1 MQNNPHFHSHAS
13 NGLNSPF
20 HHEPSL
26 DDPFLPSPQ
35 RAPVRPAAADHS
47 NFDEPDDF
55 YRPYAERPTSQPD
68 IILQT
73 ADDDGMATLGK
84 RRQANTNGGVAS
96 KTRPPF
102 SASGNPVRNAFRS
115 VSSPVNLTAAKSTP
129 ALTAAAKIKQGTIKE
144 RLKQFDTSRA
154 HSPDPP
160 ARLGGAPRTP
170 SAQRYSNGTNHS
182 NGHIVKAPNGY
193 NTASGKSKS
202 KSKDGH
208 GNRRPL
214 FGEVLDTS
222 PGADNVGFGITRTEA
237 DNEVVGFGITRAD
250 ADILLA
256 SKVLTEGGMRDLRNA
271 RDRATHQRAHS
282 DLDSPTMPGAFP
294 GDTESPSST
303 ASPVSAPASPC
314 REVPEHKSSSRI
326 PIRKG
331 PGDPTKVDRNPP
343 HDTLRAF
350 EDKKL
355 ATLAAR
361 RYSPIRRADP
371 IHSLSAVVRAPA
383 PKTSPALRSTR
394 ARPPVTFNHT
404 PSSRSRVADRHEKLL
419 SSAGAKSAKPKPSVP
434 GQVNIAERRA
444 RLQTQLQLQGGS
456 AAGKS
461 VRLDRDRP
469 SERQRRAPSYSEFAP
484 EAMPV
489 EPKIIVD
496 ELERKGHV
504 PTKEIPPPVPPL
516 VLPVLQ
522 TSPPQQQRRFIE
534 LERTTTTS
542 DLDESPVLG
551 HHEGQDLLT
560 PGARP
565 RVSERERRAS
575 EPLQSDSLLHQV
587 RSMRNSSPS
596 AVSRTEIPDD
606 YLSQADDGETIQI
619 LLGETPRLPEHNWKS
634 PETEQE
640 PEGSPEAFHTPLE
653 EDSEEFNGD
662 MFDGQSSIFPD
673 DSVSMVGMRRY
684 ADAIKAEPVPPL
696 PVNGMQQ
703 YAQRQFFTLNSD
715 ARSEINR
722 VLDHYQDG
730 HVTPEMANG
739 FQKQVES
746 LTPDLK
752 QHNAWEAPQA
762 TKEYLRDLLS
772 EETPQNEPRVVST
785 SSKTAKPLVPMPKDP
800 YEDDEEEAG
809 GIAIIYGPPEPYNR
823 NSSDAHADAN
833 GTLPSHSAS
842 NSTLRPS
849 RSVEARSEDSYFD
862 DPLFRPEPPP
872 KDARTEGRHVE
883 WPVRPSLP
891 EVSTT
896 GSGLGL
902 SITNSRSASPSSR
915 SPHPPRPVYA
925 PPPPPTP
932 IKESSMSFTQ
942 QNNSSSSLIQQQ
954 NSIAYAKR
962 VAADIFGPP
971 VASKAPPGLESPGL
985 PETPAP
991 RERTQ
996 QTEVM
1001 EVEKLN
1007 VDRKSQS
1014 NSAKQSLDLAR
1025 VPSRPQSRDDRKSTS
1040 EACSST
1046 PALAAPSGFNVDWI
1060 EKKINDRRNRL
1071 KELVDTEHSF
1081 LQDMIVLE
1089 DIYLET
1095 FPVKRP
1101 EEKQI
1106 LFGNLDKIR
1115 AFSSHFV
1122 DVLKEAAAPA
1132 YKLAKEN
1139 RWNYKRGS
1147 FGTSNSGTTE
1157 DSATTPLTIFERID
1171 LDGKTT
1177 IGRAFINHMAMIE
1190 KIYGTYMKGHSA
1202 ANALLVKLQKESDTA
1217 NWLNV
1222 CRVGA
1227 ADITNAWSLD
1237 SMLIKPTQRFLKYPL
1252 LLQEILMCTSQNHP
1266 DYIAVVQAYDMIK
1279 KAADRI
1285 NDKTKRAELFAQ
1297 AMSKHLNADGK
1308 IKVGKLLNR
1317 RTDKLKQPVGLS
1329 NLPED
1334 QAYNP
1339 IAQKFGGHF
1348 FQIQVVMRDY
1358 ENYTDEVSKCV
1369 AQFRVFM
1376 ASLMGIMST
1385 RGDWPEQESKWHKFA
1400 QALQEIERH
1409 LLTSHV
1415 GEVRARVIDQIY
1427 TLWKMHEEPQKNMT
1441 RRKRLLQEFLKHK
1454 AMVEKG
1460 ETPDQA
1466 LKEEAAMFG
1475 AVNETLIDEL
1485 PKVYALTKV
1494 LIDTT
1499 LAKFIFLCRKWNHDW
1514 MKKLGEFVD
1523 DKERIEG
1530 MEIGQALLFIASNY
1544 VADVAP
1550 VEAEF
1555 ASYRLCNG
1563 AALAD
1568 ALKILSPAT
1577 TYSKPDDDSS
1587 HRRPSAPGSK
1597 RTLSLNSEEPSMP
1610 IRNSANMGLSPLIG
1624 SFAMPDAVQQSG
1636 SGRIGASS
1644 SISNRGLSTPHS
1656 MSIHAGPMAYANQRP
1671 YPSSERSGEL
1681 SPRGRQHSLEP
1692 ISPRRPEHDTSH
1704 LFPEHNMSGAT
1715 TPDERYSGIFHSAL
1729 PVSDSLPTTPA
1740 AVRLDGD
1747 AKVLFLAA
1755 SLFEFHIDS
1764 TRKEGGYPYLTYQPG
1779 EVRST
1784 MTVIHKLILIDL
1796 QVFDVVGTKGELW
1809 LAKNQDDPSCTVGW
1823 IWEKHFARILPE
1835 QY

>member
-1 MQNNPHFHSHAS
+1 MQNNPHFHSNAS
-13 NGLNSPF
+13 NGLNSPT
-20 HHEPSL
+20 HQSPSL
-26 DDPFLPSPQ
+26 NDDFLASPQ
-35 RAPVRPAAADHS
+35 RAPSRAAADHS
-47 NFDEPDDF
+47 DFGEPDDF

-73 ADDDGMATLGK
+73 ADDDGMDTPGK
-84 RRQANTNGGVAS
+84 RRQANMNGGAALKS
-96 KTRPPF
+96 KPPF
-102 SASGNPVRNAFRS
+102 SASGTPVRGAVRS
-115 VSSPVNLTAAKSTP
+115 VSHPVNLTAAKSTP

-144 RLKQFDTSRA
+144 RLKQFDTSRNQ
-154 HSPDPP
+154 SPEPP
-160 ARLGGAPRTP
+160 TRLGGAPRTP

-182 NGHIVKAPNGY
+182 NGYTLKTPSGY
-193 NTASGKSKS
+193 NTASSKI
-202 KSKDGH
+202 KSKDGQR
-208 GNRRPL
+208 NRRPL
-214 FGEVLDTS
+214 FGEVLDAN
-222 PGADNVGFGITRTEA
+222 PGAENVGFGITRTEA
-237 DNEVVGFGITRAD
+237 DNEIVGFGISRAD

-256 SKVLTEGGMRDLRNA
+256 SSVLTEGGMRDSCNA
-271 RDRATHQRAHS
+271 RDRATHQRAQS
-282 DLDSPTMPGAFP
+282 DASTMPGAFP
-294 GDTESPSST
+294 GDTESATPT
-303 ASPVSAPASPC
+303 ASPVSAPASPY
-314 REVPEHKSSSRI
+314 REVPEHKHSSRI

-331 PGDPTKVDRNPP
+331 PGDPTKVDRFSPRE
-343 HDTLRAF
+343 DTLRAF

-371 IHSLSAVVRAPA
+371 IHSLSAVVRAPV

-404 PSSRSRVADRHEKLL
+404 SSSRSRVADRHEKLL
-419 SSAGAKSAKPKPSVP
+419 SSAGARSAKPKPSVP

-444 RLQTQLQLQGGS
+444 RLQTQLQGVS
-456 AAGKS
+456 APAKS
-461 VRLDRDRP
+461 VRLDRP
-469 SERQRRAPSYSEFAP
+469 SERQRRAPSYSEIAP
-484 EAMPV
+484 EAMSA
-489 EPKIIVD
+489 EPKLVVD

-516 VLPVLQ
+516 ILPVLQ
-522 TSPPQQQRRFIE
+522 PSPPQQQRRFFK
-534 LERTTTTS
+534 LERTKTTS

-551 HHEGQDLLT
+551 HDERPNLLT
-560 PGARP
+560 PAAQG

-575 EPLQSDSLLHQV
+575 EPPQSDSLLHQV

-596 AVSRTEIPDD
+596 AVSRTEVPDD
-606 YLSQADDGETIQI
+606 FLSQVDDGETIQI

-640 PEGSPEAFHTPLE
+640 LGSSPEAFHTPLE
-653 EDSEEFNGD
+653 EDSEELNGH
-662 MFDGQSSIFPD
+662 MFDGRSSIYPD

-684 ADAIKAEPVPPL
+684 ADVLNAEPVPPL
-696 PVNGMQQ
+696 PANGLQQ
-703 YAQRQFFTLNSD
+703 YTQRQNFTLNSD

-730 HVTPEMANG
+730 HVTPEMAKG
-739 FQKQVES
+739 FQKQVEC

-752 QHNAWEAPQA
+752 QHNAWEAPEV
-762 TKEYLRDLLS
+762 TKGYLRDLLS
-772 EETPQNEPRVVST
+772 EGRPQSELPVVST
-785 SSKTAKPLVPMPKDP
+785 SSKAAKPLIPMPKDP

-809 GIAIIYGPPEPYNR
+809 GIAIIYGPPEPYSR
-823 NSSDAHADAN
+823 KSSDAHIDAN
-833 GTLPSHSAS
+833 GTLHSQNAS

-849 RSVEARSEDSYFD
+849 ISVEARSEAPDLDD

-891 EVSTT
+891 DITT
-896 GSGLGL
+896 AGSGLGL
-902 SITNSRSASPSSR
+902 SITNSRSASPSSK

-932 IKESSMSFTQ
+932 IKEGSMSFTL
-942 QNNSSSSLIQQQ
+942 QNNSSSSLVQQQ

-971 VASKAPPGLESPGL
+971 GGPTAPLGLESPGL
-985 PETPAP
+985 PEFPAP
-991 RERTQ
+991 LGRTQ
-996 QTEVM
+996 RIEVM
-1001 EVEKLN
+1001 EAEKVN
-1007 VDRKSQS
+1007 ADRKSQS
-1014 NSAKQSLDLAR
+1014 SSAKQSLDLAR
-1025 VPSRPQSRDDRKSTS
+1025 VPSRPPSRDDRKSTS
-1040 EACSST
+1040 QLRSS
-1046 PALAAPSGFNVDWI
+1046 ALDLVVPPGIDVDRV
-1060 EKKINDRRNRL
+1060 EKRLNNRRNRL

-1095 FPVKRP
+1095 FPSKRP
-1101 EEKQI
+1101 AEEKQI
-1106 LFGNLDKIR
+1106 LFGNSDKVR
-1115 AFSSHFV
+1115 AFSSLFL

-1132 YKLAKEN
+1132 YKIAKEN

-1157 DSATTPLTIFERID
+1157 NSATTPLTIFERME

-1177 IGRAFINHMAMIE
+1177 IGRTFIDYMAMIE
-1190 KIYGTYMKGHSA
+1190 QIYGTFMKGHSA
-1202 ANALLVKLQKESDTA
+1202 ANALLMKLQKDPEIA

-1227 ADITNAWSLD
+1227 ADITHAWSLD

-1252 LLQEILMCTSQNHP
+1252 LLQEILMGTPDSHP
-1266 DYIAVVQAYDMIK
+1266 DYIAIVQAYDMIK

-1285 NDKTKRAELFAQ
+1285 NDKNKRAELFAQ
-1297 AMSKHLNADGK
+1297 AISKHLNADGK

-1376 ASLMGIMST
+1376 ACLMGIMSS
-1385 RGDWPEQESKWHKFA
+1385 RGDWPEQESKWHRFA

-1409 LLTSHV
+1409 LLTGHV

-1460 ETPDQA
+1460 EMPDQA
-1466 LKEEAAMFG
+1466 LKEQAAMFG

-1499 LAKFIFLCRKWNHDW
+1499 LAKFIFLCRKWNRDW

-1568 ALKILSPAT
+1568 ALNILSPAT

-1587 HRRPSAPGSK
+1587 HRRPSAPSSK
-1597 RTLSLNSEEPSMP
+1597 RTMSLNSEEPSVP
-1610 IRNSANMGLSPLIG
+1610 IRTSANIGLSPLVG
-1624 SFAMPDAVQQSG
+1624 SFAMPDAVQPPG
-1636 SGRIGASS
+1636 TGRIRAGSAISS
-1644 SISNRGLSTPHS
+1644 RGPSTPHS
-1656 MSIHAGPMAYANQRP
+1656 MSVHTGPTAYANQRP

-1681 SPRGRQHSLEP
+1681 SPRGLQHSLEP
-1692 ISPRRPEHDTSH
+1692 ISPRRPEHDTSY
-1704 LFPEHNMSGAT
+1704 LSPEHNMSGAT

-1729 PVSDSLPTTPA
+1729 PMSDSLPTTPA
-1740 AVRLDGD
+1740 AVHLDGD
-1747 AKVLFLAA
+1747 ARILFLAA

-1779 EVRST
+1779 EV
-1784 MTVIHKLILIDL
+1784 
-1796 QVFDVVGTKGELW
+1796 FDVVGTKGELW
-1809 LAKNQDDPSCTVGW
+1809 LAKNQDDPACTVGW

>member
-1 MQNNPHFHSHAS
+1 MQNNPHFHSHNS

-20 HHEPSL
+20 HHSPSL
-26 DDPFLPSPQ
+26 DDAFLASPQ
-35 RAPVRPAAADHS
+35 RAPAKAAADHS
-47 NFDEPDDF
+47 DLGEPDDF
-55 YRPYAERPTSQPD
+55 YRPYAERRTSQPD

-73 ADDDGMATLGK
+73 ADDDGMATPSK
-84 RRQANTNGGVAS
+84 RRQANTTGGAAS

-102 SASGNPVRNAFRS
+102 SASGSAVRGAIRS
-115 VSSPVNLTAAKSTP
+115 VSQPVNLTAAKSTP

-144 RLKQFDTSRA
+144 RLKQFDTSRD
-154 HSPDPP
+154 HSPEPP

-182 NGHIVKAPNGY
+182 NGRGLRTPNG
-193 NTASGKSKS
+193 NDTPSSKSKS
-202 KSKDGH
+202 KSKDGQSS
-208 GNRRPL
+208 RRPL
-214 FGEVLDTS
+214 FGEVLDTR
-222 PGADNVGFGITRTEA
+222 PGAEDA
-237 DNEVVGFGITRAD
+237 GFGITRAD
-250 ADILLA
+250 ADILLS

-271 RDRATHQRAHS
+271 RHRATHQRAHS
-282 DLDSPTMPGAFP
+282 DASTMPGAFP
-294 GDTESPSST
+294 GDFESASST
-303 ASPVSAPASPC
+303 ASPVSAPASPY
-314 REVPEHKSSSRI
+314 REVPEHKHSSRI

-331 PGDPTKVDRNPP
+331 PGDPTKVDRFHPR
-343 HDTLRAF
+343 DETLRAF
-350 EDKKL
+350 EDNKL

-361 RYSPIRRADP
+361 RYSPTRRADP

-394 ARPPVTFNHT
+394 ARLPVTFNHT
-404 PSSRSRVADRHEKLL
+404 SSSRSKVADRHEKLL
-419 SSAGAKSAKPKPSVP
+419 SSAGARSAKPKPSVP

-444 RLQTQLQLQGGS
+444 RLQTQLQGGS
-456 AAGKS
+456 AALKS
-461 VRLDRDRP
+461 VRLDRERP
-469 SERQRRAPSYSEFAP
+469 SERQRRAPSYSEYAP
-484 EAMPV
+484 EAMPA
-489 EPKIIVD
+489 EPKIVVD
-496 ELERKGHV
+496 ELERKGYV
-504 PTKEIPPPVPPL
+504 PTKEVPPPVPPL

-522 TSPPQQQRRFIE
+522 TSQPQLQRQFIR
-534 LERTTTTS
+534 LERTKTTS
-542 DLDESPVLG
+542 DLDETPILSRD
-551 HHEGQDLLT
+551 GQDLLT
-560 PGARP
+560 PAVQP
-565 RVSERERRAS
+565 QVSQRERRAS
-575 EPLQSDSLLHQV
+575 EPLHSDSLLHQV
-587 RSMRNSSPS
+587 RSLRNSSPS

-606 YLSQADDGETIQI
+606 FLSQADEGETIQI

-634 PETEQE
+634 SEIEHE
-640 PEGSPEAFHTPLE
+640 LESSSEAFHTPPE
-653 EDSEEFNGD
+653 EDSEEFNGY
-662 MFDGQSSIFPD
+662 MFDGRSSIYPD

-684 ADAIKAEPVPPL
+684 ADAMKAEPVPPL
-696 PVNGMQQ
+696 PVNGLQQ
-703 YAQRQFFTLNSD
+703 HAQRQNFTVNSD

-730 HVTPEMANG
+730 HVTPGIANG
-739 FQKQVES
+739 FQKQAES
-746 LTPDLK
+746 LTPNLEQYDV
-752 QHNAWEAPQA
+752 WEALEA
-762 TKEYLRDLLS
+762 TKGDPRDLLS
-772 EETPQNEPRVVST
+772 DEKPQNEPAAVST
-785 SSKTAKPLVPMPKDP
+785 CSKAVKPLVPTPKDL
-800 YEDDEEEAG
+800 YEDDEEEEEAG
-809 GIAIIYGPPEPYNR
+809 GIAIIYGPSEPYNR
-823 NSSDAHADAN
+823 NSTDARVDAI
-833 GTLPSHSAS
+833 GTLHSHSAS

-849 RSVEARSEDSYFD
+849 RSVEARSESSYFDD

-891 EVSTT
+891 EITTT

-902 SITNSRSASPSSR
+902 SITPSRSASPASR

-932 IKESSMSFTQ
+932 IKETPLSFTQ
-942 QNNSSSSLIQQQ
+942 QNSSSSSLEQQQ

-962 VAADIFGPP
+962 VATDIFGPP
-971 VASKAPPGLESPGL
+971 VGPSAPPGLESPGL
-985 PETPAP
+985 PETPAS
-991 RERTQ
+991 RGRSQ
-996 QTEVM
+996 RIEVM
-1001 EVEKLN
+1001 ETEELN
-1007 VDRKSQS
+1007 AEGKSQS
-1014 NSAKQSLDLAR
+1014 SSANQSLDLAR
-1025 VPSRPQSRDDRKSTS
+1025 VPSQPQSRDDRNSTS
-1040 EACSST
+1040 QVRSST
-1046 PALAAPSGFNVDWI
+1046 PALDIPPGVDLGGI
-1060 EKKINDRRNRL
+1060 DKKLNDRRNRL
-1071 KELVDTEHSF
+1071 KELVDTEHSY
-1081 LQDMIVLE
+1081 LQDMIVLV
-1089 DIYLET
+1089 DIWLET
-1095 FPVKRP
+1095 FPPTRLH
-1101 EEKQI
+1101 EKQI

-1115 AFSSHFV
+1115 AFASLF
-1122 DVLKEAAAPA
+1122 LEAVKAGAHPV
-1132 YKLAKEN
+1132 YKIAKEN

-1157 DSATTPLTIFERID
+1157 NSAVVPMTLEERIKQ
-1171 LDGKTT
+1171 DGQTT
-1177 IGRAFINHMAMIE
+1177 IGRSFIDHMAMLE
-1190 KIYGTYMKGHSA
+1190 HVYGTYMKGHSA
-1202 ANALLVKLQKESDTA
+1202 ANALLMKLQKEPDIA
-1217 NWLNV
+1217 NWLKI

-1227 ADITNAWSLD
+1227 SDMTNAWSLD

-1266 DYIAVVQAYDMIK
+1266 DFIAVVQAYDMIK

-1285 NDKTKRAELFAQ
+1285 NDRNKRAELFAQ
-1297 AMSKHLNADGK
+1297 AMSKHLNAEGK

-1317 RTDKLKQPVGLS
+1317 RNDKLKQPVGLS

-1334 QAYNP
+1334 QAYNS

-1358 ENYTDEVSKCV
+1358 ESYTDEVSKCV
-1369 AQFRVFM
+1369 GQFRLFM
-1376 ASLMGIMST
+1376 ACLMGTMST
-1385 RGDWPEQESKWHKFA
+1385 RGDWPEQESKWHRFA
-1400 QALQEIERH
+1400 QALQEIERY
-1409 LLTSHV
+1409 LLTAHV
-1415 GEVRARVIDQIY
+1415 GEVRAKVIDPIY
-1427 TLWKMHEEPQKNMT
+1427 TLWKMHEEPQKNMI
-1441 RRKRLLQEFLKHK
+1441 RRKKLLQEFLKHK

-1485 PKVYALTKV
+1485 PRVYTLTKV

-1499 LAKFIFLCRKWNHDW
+1499 LAKFVFICRRWNHAW

-1530 MEIGQALLFIASNY
+1530 MKIGDALNFIASNY

-1550 VEAEF
+1550 IEAEF

-1577 TYSKPDDDSS
+1577 TFSKPDDDSS

-1610 IRNSANMGLSPLIG
+1610 NRSSANMGLSPLVG

-1636 SGRIGASS
+1636 NGRIRASS
-1644 SISNRGLSTPHS
+1644 ALSSRGPSTPQS
-1656 MSIHAGPMAYANQRP
+1656 MIIHAGPAAHANQRT
-1671 YPSSERSGEL
+1671 YSSSERSGEL
-1681 SPRGRQHSLEP
+1681 SPRGFQHSLEP
-1692 ISPRRPEHDTSH
+1692 ISPRRPGHDTSH
-1704 LFPEHNMSGAT
+1704 LFPEHNISGAT

-1729 PVSDSLPTTPA
+1729 PMSDSLPSTPA
-1740 AVRLDGD
+1740 AVHLDGD
-1747 AKVLFLAA
+1747 AKILFLAA

-1779 EVRST
+1779 E
-1784 MTVIHKLILIDL
+1784 
-1796 QVFDVVGTKGELW
+1796 VFDVVGTKGELW